1 MAESKF
7 FLVRVSGTSVASSYM
22 SLSEVAYHCG
32 LHPELVERLVRL
44 GLIDFQERQPDGEVL
59 FHADVIPLIRTI
71 LRLRNQ
77 LGVNYAGIGV
87 VLELMARIDT
97 LENHVRELEEQNLW
111 WWVRNC
117 PLDGASALA

>member
-7 FLVRVSGTSVASSYM
+7 FLVRVGSASAVSSYLT
-22 SLSEVAYHCG
+22 LSEVAYHCG

-44 GLIDFQERQPDGEVL
+44 GLIDFQERQANGEVL

-97 LENHVRELEEQNLW
+97 LENHIRELEG
-111 WWVRNC
+111 RIF
-117 PLDGASALA
+117 GGG